1 MSSKPFRRRF
11 ARLAG
16 AVALAGAAVGLP
28 AAGLPAASAVS
39 PPAVD
44 MGALGPALDLSRRPA
59 PLEPTEQKSVCAE
72 PMLVGGPPSAPPI
85 AQQVL
90 GLPAA
95 WQFSRG
101 AGQKVA
107 VIDTGVSRH
116 PRLPALQPG
125 GDFVS
130 DSDGTADCDGHGT
143 LVAGIIAGQPSP
155 ADGFSGVAP
164 DAELLTIR
172 QLSLAYEGKNS
183 RGADQPDK
191 ITSSGYGSVLTL
203 AAAVVRAVDLGAT
216 VVNISEVA
224 CTPAGSQGADA
235 PLGAAVK
242 YAYDRNVVVVA
253 AAGNVQQGG
262 PCESQNE
269 GSGWGSVT
277 TVATPAWF
285 TPYVLSVASVDPEGG
300 PSQLSLHG
308 PWMGVAAIGRR
319 IVSLDSKPGGTG
331 LVDGVQTAEGPRP
344 VEGTSFAA
352 PYVSGLAALVR
363 AKYPNL
369 TAGQVIERIT
379 RTAHAP
385 GAGRDDRVG
394 HGLIDPL
401 AALTDP
407 LPDRPV
413 SAGADVPRPI
423 AAPVPPPGPDPRP
436 RRIAIIGSLV
446 CLGGLGI
453 GLAAAFP
460 FRRARTEFDPDLEP

>member
-1 MSSKPFRRRF
+1 MSGRPFRLTL
-11 ARLAG
+11 RLTCA
-16 AVALAGAAVGLP
+16 AALTGAAVCLPGLP
-28 AAGLPAASAVS
+28 SASAVS
-39 PPAVD
+39 PPVID
-44 MGALGPALDLSRRPA
+44 MGALGPALDLSHRPA
-59 PLEPTEQKSVCAE
+59 PLEPTERKSECAE
-72 PMLVGGPPSAPPI
+72 PMLVGGPPTEPPV

-90 GLPAA
+90 DLPAA
-95 WQFSRG
+95 WEFSRG

-107 VIDTGVSRH
+107 VIDTGVQRH
-116 PRLPALQPG
+116 PRLRALQPG

-130 DSDGTADCDGHGT
+130 DSDGTVDCDGHGT
-143 LVAGIIAGQPSP
+143 LVAGIIAAQPNP

-172 QLSLAYEGKNS
+172 QLSLAYEAKD
-183 RGADQPDK
+183 RGAAERPDK
-191 ITSSGYGSVLTL
+191 IASAGYGSVLTL
-203 AAAVVRAVDLGAT
+203 AAAVVRAVDLGAG
-216 VVNISEVA
+216 VINISEVA

-269 GSGWGSVT
+269 GGGWSSVS

-285 TPYVLSVASVDPEGG
+285 SPYVLSVASVDPEGG
-300 PSQLSLHG
+300 PSELSLRG
-308 PWMGVAAIGRR
+308 PWIGAAAIGRK
-319 IVSLDSKPGGTG
+319 IVSLDSRPGGAG
-331 LVDGVQTAEGPRP
+331 LVDGVQTSEGVRP

-363 AKYPNL
+363 ARFPQL
-369 TAGQVIERIT
+369 SAGQVIDRIT

-385 GAGRDDRVG
+385 GAGRDERVG

-407 LPDRPV
+407 LPDQPV
-413 SAGADVPRPI
+413 SRGAAVPREI
-423 AAPVPPPGPDPRP
+423 AAPAPPPGPDPRP
-436 RRIAIIGSLV
+436 RRIAVIGSVTCLV
-446 CLGGLGI
+446 GLGI
-453 GLAAAFP
+453 GVALAIP
-460 FRRARTEFDPDLEP
+460 FRRSRAELDPDLEQ